1 MLKELLFLLDTVFHK
16 ILCQIPFQVNKMFV
30 QIIFVWI
37 EFFWKNPVVY
47 GFIFHN
53 IIVIFFPENL

>member
-16 ILCQIPFQVNKMFV
+16 ILCQIAFQMNKKFM
-30 QIIFVWI
+30 QIISVWI
-37 EFFWKNPVVY
+37 EFFLKKPVVY